1 MNNIWTEG
9 AIGQFVAFLLV
20 HTHHYASTARHGQ
33 EDAAQLFVPPLGQK
47 KGMELACNI
56 QDCLR
61 DWFLFGLTQSSDRNG
76 GIFRILDWRLLKT
89 GVGAIA
95 CESFRKLQTH
105 GQLNARDY
113 WQRNTVEHLRS

>member
-1 MNNIWTEG
+1 MEE
-9 AIGQFVAFLLV
+9 AIGQFVAFLLA
-20 HTHHYASTARHGQ
+20 HNLHHASTARHGQ
-33 EDAAQLFVPPLGQK
+33 EDAAQLLVPPLGQK

-61 DWFLFGLTQSSDRNG
+61 DWFSSGLTQSSDRNG
-76 GIFRILDWRLLKT
+76 GLFWILDWWLPKT
-89 GVGAIA
+89 GVGVLA

-113 WQRNTVEHLRS
+113 WQRNIAEHLRS